1 MEIRTISNEDA
12 FEICARQEGH
22 FFDRKALEIK
32 GAGVQKIAV
41 AFANADGGEFIIG
54 VIDDDAEPDPNKRW
68 RGASKIEKFNSHL
81 QVLATIQPSLDSSF
95 EYLSCEGKPG
105 YLLRVQ
111 IEKDS
116 FVHQTSD
123 NTVYQRI
130 GAQSLPITDQQKIF
144 ELTFAKGASSFE
156 DQIISGVKIETIVES
171 DEIKK
176 FLNEYSPKTDPLD
189 FIVNQHLIDQT
200 SWEPK
205 VAGILLFNDN
215 PSACMP
221 RKCAVKIARYETK
234 EDEPERDHLKNQFT
248 IEGPLYQLIYESI
261 GKVTEIMSSVNIWT
275 TEGLRTVK
283 YPPEA
288 IWEIVVNAIIHRDYS
303 ISDDIQI
310 YIYDNRI
317 EVLSPGKLPGYV
329 TTQNILYARYSRNPK
344 IVRTLNRYKN
354 PPNKDLGEGLNTAFQ
369 KMKDWK
375 LKDPEIYEEGQY
387 VKVIIPHTP
396 LAIPSELILK
406 FLENNEVIT
415 NRQARDITGIRS
427 ENLVK
432 IEFYKLR
439 DADLLEKVPG
449 LKGPSSA
456 WQLKRPKI

>member
-1 MEIRTISNEDA
+1 MRIRPISNEDA

-22 FFDRKALEIK
+22 FFDRKALEID
-32 GAGVQKIAV
+32 GQGVQKIAV

-54 VIDDDAEPDPNKRW
+54 LIDDDQEPDINKRW
-68 RGASKIEKFNSHL
+68 RGAHKIEKFNAHL
-81 QVLATIQPSLDSSF
+81 QVLYSIDPTLDFSF
-95 EYLSCEGKPG
+95 EHLSCDGKPG

-116 FVHQTSD
+116 IVHKTS
-123 NTVYQRI
+123 NNKVYLRV
-130 GAQSLPITDQQKIF
+130 GAQSLLITDPERIL

-156 DQIISGVKIETIVES
+156 DQIINGLKAETIVES
-171 DEIKK
+171 AEIKR
-176 FLNEYSPKTDPLD
+176 FLEEYSPKTDPLD
-189 FIVNQHLIDQT
+189 FIVNQHLIDQA
-200 SWEPK
+200 SWEPR

-234 EDEPERDHLKNQFT
+234 EDEPERDHLKDQFT
-248 IEGPLYQLIYESI
+248 IEGPLYRLIHESI
-261 GKVTEIMSSVNIWT
+261 EKVTEIMSSVNIWT

-288 IWEIVVNAIIHRDYS
+288 IWEIIVNAIIHRDYS

-317 EVLSPGKLPGYV
+317 EVVSPGKLPGYV
-329 TTQNILYARYSRNPK
+329 TTQNILDARYSRNPK

-375 LKDPEIYEEGQY
+375 LKDPEIYE
-387 VKVIIPHTP
+387 
-396 LAIPSELILK
+396 
-406 FLENNEVIT
+406 
-415 NRQARDITGIRS
+415 
-427 ENLVK
+427 
-432 IEFYKLR
+432 
-439 DADLLEKVPG
+439 
-449 LKGPSSA
+449 
-456 WQLKRPKI
+456 